1 MQEQLID
8 PELALRITREAKVIA
23 YDTEGSGLTV
33 KDFICGYVITDHA
46 FSVYVPVRHGA
57 GGNIPNADE
66 FERELARA
74 FADRHRFGYR
84 TIGHNLGFDLRAS
97 LRHGIE
103 IKGPL
108 EDTMINES
116 LIDDTT
122 VGYGLDACC
131 ARHQVAAKK
140 GSELYAELAR
150 RFGGLP
156 DRASM
161 KHYWKI
167 EGDHPLAVDYS
178 TGDGISTLDLWES
191 QTPLIID
198 GGALVPWQQECDL
211 LPYVARAHHR
221 GIKLNEQY
229 AENIDAQIKTKLDDA
244 KKKFSAGFNVRSPK
258 EVEALFRAN
267 GYADND
273 FSYTDKGAP
282 SFTEKWLET
291 NEIGEAILGVRRIEK
306 ARDSFITPLKDTYNV
321 SGRIHAV
328 LNQSKSDEYGV
339 SGSRFSC
346 SDPNLQ
352 AFPKRN
358 FEVGTLVR
366 PLLCAD
372 EGFDFYEADVSQHEP
387 RLFTHYSGE
396 PDLVRGYTDNSF
408 DIHDVGTKG
417 LDLTDRNQG
426 KRMVMGMLSMMY
438 PKTLAMHM
446 GWDIAKAREKHRA
459 FTGLFPEIANFQKTA
474 VNLFETT
481 GYVRSILGRTH
492 RCESRKF
499 GYKAVSRIIQNSA
512 GDHLKYMLLKAFQF
526 EDAHPDK
533 LHILLTIHDSIIF
546 QGEKGNLAPVK
557 ELIGILEATAQ
568 ADPFNFIIP
577 IPFEVGRGFDWS
589 QSSYGKKAGGEI
601 IKEKHGWLV

>member
-1 MQEQLID
+1 MV
-8 PELALRITREAKVIA
+8 RESKVIA
-23 YDTEGSGLTV
+23 YDTEGSGLTI
-33 KDFICGYVITDHA
+33 KDFICGYVITDHS

-57 GGNIPNADE
+57 GGNIPNVED
-66 FERELARA
+66 FENALSAA
-74 FADRHRFGYR
+74 FKDRHRYGYR
-84 TIGHNLGFDLRAS
+84 TIGHHLGFDLRAS

-103 IKGPL
+103 ILGPL

-122 VGYGLDACC
+122 MGYGLDVCC
-131 ARHQVAAKK
+131 QRHQVTAKK

-156 DRASM
+156 DRKSM
-161 KHYWKI
+161 QHYWKI

-178 TGDGISTLDLWES
+178 TGDGISTLELWAS
-191 QTPLIID
+191 QTPLLEQE
-198 GGALVPWQQECDL
+198 GCLLPWQQECDL

-221 GIKLNEQY
+221 GIKLNERY
-229 AENIDAQIKTKLDDA
+229 AEGVDNVIKERLATA
-244 KKKFSAGFNVRSPK
+244 KSKFSAGFNVRSPK
-258 EVEALFRAN
+258 EVEALYRAN
-267 GYADND
+267 GFTDGD
-273 FSYTDKGAP
+273 FDRTDKGAP

-291 NEIGEAILGVRRIEK
+291 NEIGDAILGVRRIEK

-321 SGRIHAV
+321 AGRIHAV

-358 FEVGTLVR
+358 FEVGSLVR

-372 EGFDFYEADVSQHEP
+372 EDFDFYEADVSQHEP
-387 RLFTHYSGE
+387 RLFTHFSEE

-417 LDLTDRNQG
+417 LELTDRNQG

-438 PKTLAMHM
+438 PKTLAAHM
-446 GWDIAKAREKHRA
+446 GWEIPKAREKHKA
-459 FTGLFPEIANFQKTA
+459 FTGLFPAIADFQKTA

-481 GYVRSILGRTH
+481 GYVKSIMGRTH

-499 GYKAVSRIIQNSA
+499 GYKGVSRIIQNSA
-512 GDHLKYMLLKAFQF
+512 GDHLKFMLLKAFQF
-526 EDAHPDK
+526 EDTHPDDV
-533 LHILLTIHDSIIF
+533 HILLTIHDSIIF
-546 QGEKGNLAPVK
+546 QVRKGRLDLVK
-557 ELIGILEATAQ
+557 EMISILEATAQ
-568 ADPFNFIIP
+568 ADPFNFIVP
-577 IPFEVGRGFDWS
+577 IPFEVGRGFDWA
-589 QSSYGKKAGGEI
+589 QCSYGAKVPGGEI
-601 IKEKHGWLV
+601 IKEKHGWLI